1 MELNY
6 FNKSE
11 SPKGNLQTLSGKK
24 PANKNL
30 LTFIQNNFL
39 ISNDNLNSIYRNQ
52 INYRFYYKNPQFLNR
67 SSIQNQIDILLTNI
81 NNKEHILSKSLKK
94 IPKIK
99 TLNNSLNIKSRKQ
112 SFDSLISKYENNN
125 QGIDNDEKN
134 SDYIYK
140 NIFPNSQ
147 LFKQKTKLIDN
158 KLNIIYSQNELQ
170 YKRLLEKRKK
180 IKKMGNIFKL
190 EKDSEKIKAQVDDI
204 KTKIKFMK
212 NIMDY
217 SYPSFMLTKIKTW
230 EKKIASE
237 NKSNKDEIL
246 TPIEEQKKLMKR
258 KNIIRSNYL
267 KQNVNISPLK
277 FGFYSQS

>member
-11 SPKGNLQTLSGKK
+11 SPKANLQTLSGKK

-39 ISNDNLNSIYRNQ
+39 ISNDNLNSNYRNQ

>member
-39 ISNDNLNSIYRNQ
+39 ISNDNLNSNYRNQ

-81 NNKEHILSKSLKK
+81 NNNEHILSKSLKK

>member
-11 SPKGNLQTLSGKK
+11 SPKANLQTLSGKK

-39 ISNDNLNSIYRNQ
+39 ISNDNLNSNYRNQ

-81 NNKEHILSKSLKK
+81 NNNEHILSKSLKK